1 MSLLKEITQD
11 YSEQPIDLME
21 AVSKAVR
28 ELKLITK
35 CGKVTNAK
43 IRDFIKKNPS
53 LTQAATI
60 NALASY
66 NQYKTNKRNT
76 VSLFA
81 KSPYDKRM
89 VKRMVDTMTK
99 SGLFKLHRSK
109 YADGGKYYELK
120 QVKIGY

>member
-1 MSLLKEITQD
+1 MSLLKEITED
-11 YSEQPIDLME
+11 YSVESIDLME
-21 AVSKAVR
+21 AISKSVR
-28 ELKLITK
+28 ELKLIK
-35 CGKVTNAK
+35 KGGKVTNAN
-43 IRDFIKKNPS
+43 IRAFIKKNPS
-53 LTQAATI
+53 LTQAAAI
-60 NALASY
+60 NALSSY

-76 VSLFA
+76 LSLFA